1 MRKARFGQIIR
12 YGFDLD
18 DEFYTVIYI
27 WMRCAFGLQSKLYYL
42 IFPRKR
48 VNPAIVGCWYC
59 HNLHQLL
66 TISTTIFWFGSN
78 QSLVV
83 YLLTPQ
89 LIFAP
94 GFTPCLLRKEDPNL
108 ARGANCFSESIT
120 KAWPGTTALEDPWH
134 TMMNLRASPIERMRI
149 LKHTCLL

>member
-1 MRKARFGQIIR
+1 MKVEVCWKRSLFSQYCSA
-12 YGFDLD
+12 
-18 DEFYTVIYI
+18 VI
-27 WMRCAFGLQSKLYYL
+27 
-42 IFPRKR
+42 
-48 VNPAIVGCWYC
+48 
-59 HNLHQLL
+59 L
-66 TISTTIFWFGSN
+66 TISTFGSN
-78 QSLVV
+78 ENLVV

-94 GFTPCLLRKEDPNL
+94 GFMPCLLRKDDPNL

-134 TMMNLRASPIERMRI
+134 TMMNLRAILIERMST